1 MIEYLGDRDTGMIE
15 APSNGSTTD
24 RELLLMQLMRAIR
37 IGSAQGV
44 LHSHLIADRLGINSS
59 DLESLDLL
67 QFHGSLSAGR
77 LAELT
82 GLTTGAITG
91 LVDRLERAGFVR
103 RTKDPRDR
111 RRVIIELNREQ
122 AEPKIMPYFEPLS
135 DAMVEFM
142 QRFGDAELET
152 LLEFA
157 EGAAVA
163 MQQAID
169 RLRDLPPS

>member
-1 MIEYLGDRDTGMIE
+1 MLETF
-15 APSNGSTTD
+15 PTHPTTE
-24 RELLLMQLMRAIR
+24 RELLLLQLMRAIR

-59 DLESLDLL
+59 DLETLDLL
-67 QFHGSLSAGR
+67 GFNESLSAGQ

-91 LVDRLERAGFVR
+91 LVDRLERAGFVQ

-111 RRVIIELNREQ
+111 RRVIIELNRDL
-122 AEPKIMPYFEPLS
+122 AEPQIMPYFAPLS
-135 DAMVEFM
+135 AAMTDFM
-142 QRFGDAELET
+142 ERFSDAELET
-152 LLEFA
+152 LLEFFA
-157 EGAAVA
+157 GAAVV

>member
-1 MIEYLGDRDTGMIE
+1 MIEYLGGRDNEMVKAHTNNAAI
-15 APSNGSTTD
+15 D

-44 LHSHLIADRLGINSS
+44 LHSHLIADRLGINSR

-67 QFHGSLSAGR
+67 QFHGPLSAGE
-77 LAELT
+77 LAKLT

-103 RTKDPRDR
+103 RTRDLHDR
-111 RRVIIELNREQ
+111 RRVIIELNFEL

-135 DAMVEFM
+135 EAMAAFM
-142 QRFGDAELET
+142 QRFSDAELET
-152 LLEFA
+152 LLEFF
-157 EGAAVA
+157 EGSAVA

-169 RLRDLPPS
+169 RLQDLPQS